1 MNEERWTENLRC
13 DLTDEE
19 VRERADRAARSYKD
33 AAERADELQAHS
45 KEERG
50 AIGKLNAEV
59 GQLLRAVAE
68 RAEYRPTDVL
78 LHRNEGQSTMDTIRA
93 DTGELVRSRPFTPD
107 ERQIGLF
114 PVQEPDE
121 DLGVEAEPE

>member
-1 MNEERWTENLRC
+1 MDLERWTENLRC

-33 AAERADELQAHS
+33 AAERSDELQAHA

-68 RAEYRPTDVL
+68 RAEYRSVDVRH
-78 LHRNEGQSTMDTIRA
+78 HRNETAATMDTVRE
-93 DTGELVRSRPFTPD
+93 DTAEVVRSRPFTPD

-114 PVQEPDE
+114 PVEESGQ
-121 DLGVEAEPE
+121 VEAE

>member
-1 MNEERWTENLRC
+1 MDLERWTENLRC

-33 AAERADELQAHS
+33 AAQRADELQAHA

-50 AIGKLNAEV
+50 AIATLNAEV

-68 RAEYRPTDVL
+68 RADYRTVDVRH
-78 LHRNEGQSTMDTIRA
+78 HRNEAGGLMETVRE
-93 DTGELVRSRPFTPD
+93 DTGEIVRSRPFTPD

-114 PVQEPDE
+114 PVEESGQ
-121 DLGVEAEPE
+121 VEAE